1 MNSYEVKPTHECQ
14 NVLESFKIYFYEQ
27 NEIISIPKMSES
39 ITWVSFENSNENN
52 LIKIIIFHENH
63 ERIITFLVNDNVKND
78 IQSFSSPRNCDKM
91 ENGNLMRREGQF
103 LKFQMFE
110 NSNLFENCGAS
121 MTSLMF
127 HPYRILIFDLE
138 IIMSSPTLK
147 VP

>member
-63 ERIITFLVNDNVKND
+63 ARIITFLVNDHVQND
-78 IQSFSSPRNCDKM
+78 IQSFSSPRNRDKM
-91 ENGNLMRREGQF
+91 ENGNPMRREG
-103 LKFQMFE
+103 KF
-110 NSNLFENCGAS
+110 
-121 MTSLMF
+121 
-127 HPYRILIFDLE
+127 
-138 IIMSSPTLK
+138 
-147 VP
+147 

>member
-14 NVLESFKIYFYEQ
+14 NVLESFKIHFYEQ

-91 ENGNLMRREGQF
+91 ENGNLMRRGQF

-110 NSNLFENCGAS
+110 NCGTS